1 MPNFPVLMLFCYL
14 FKRLDWGSLLFSSRG
29 STLTQNKV
37 FFGLI
42 IPTTCIPCTIIAA
55 MVHIHLTDDQENKA
69 YGPPLSFPTSNSMS
83 ILQCSIIPVNL
94 KLTYRLF

>member
-55 MVHIHLTDDQENKA
+55 MVHIHLTDDQESK
-69 YGPPLSFPTSNSMS
+69 TSQVRNLGS
-83 ILQCSIIPVNL
+83 ITDKGFKGRRKSLAGL
-94 KLTYRLF
+94 KD